1 MDYQTHMEQMLQFLG
16 SYHSPVY
23 GSRDNFINGL
33 KHGVIYTL
41 TLDPILKGDETTVM
55 PVSFETRRDSEQEA
69 IQETARLALLH
80 LANHHAAELKNTVF
94 RLYPG
99 ASHPG
104 ADPRLQRPLVEG
116 KEDATVAQL
125 ASFALAQA
133 SFAHTTAAQLGRT
146 QDNLSRVQAALRA
159 ARRRVAELSNVKYEL
174 TAAQTRIAELED
186 AFFHGNPEDEEVMVE
201 AAPPV
206 QEQPVEEDADSDVP
220 EQEEDEE
227 LLQPAPA
234 PVPAPVLY
242 YTRRRGRDGK

>member
-1 MDYQTHMEQMLQFLG
+1 MRSCLLLLLLIAATGKAAAASKQVETTMDYQTHMEEMLQFLR

-23 GSRDNFINGL
+23 GSRDNFINGV

-80 LANHHAAELKNTVF
+80 LANHHAAELKSTVF

-104 ADPRLQRPLVEG
+104 ADPRPQRPLVEG

-146 QDNLSRVQAALRA
+146 QDNLSRVH
-159 ARRRVAELSNVKYEL
+159 ARQPQSCAELSNIKYEL
-174 TAAQTRIAELED
+174 AAAQTRIAELED
-186 AFFHGNPEDEEVMVE
+186 AFFHGNQEDEEVMVE

-220 EQEEDEE
+220 EQE
-227 LLQPAPA
+227 
-234 PVPAPVLY
+234 
-242 YTRRRGRDGK
+242 